1 VSVILSPTTS
11 LTFCQL
17 TSIRSGL
24 AFPFIVTALLDRYGF
39 RATLRIWAFTMAIL
53 CAPLIYFVKGRLPP
67 PSSTPLPR
75 QPISYSFVKSRVFVF
90 LQLANILESLGFF
103 LPSIYLPSYAHSI
116 GLSPVASIILLAL
129 LNASSVVGAISM
141 GQLCDRMHVTNV
153 ITISTVGSTL
163 SVFLLWGLAT
173 NFPLLVV
180 FSITYGIFAGG
191 FSAIW
196 TGMMKEV
203 QKDNTEAKLGTLM
216 GLFSA
221 GRGIG
226 AVLSGPLSGLLLGSF
241 LEGKLKF
248 GYGAGDYGAL
258 ILFTGIS
265 AFLGMISVGAKRKSP

>member
-1 VSVILSPTTS
+1 
-11 LTFCQL
+11 
-17 TSIRSGL
+17 
-24 AFPFIVTALLDRYGF
+24 
-39 RATLRIWAFTMAIL
+39 
-53 CAPLIYFVKGRLPP
+53 
-67 PSSTPLPR
+67 
-75 QPISYSFVKSRVFVF
+75 
-90 LQLANILESLGFF
+90 
-103 LPSIYLPSYAHSI
+103 
-116 GLSPVASIILLAL
+116 
-129 LNASSVVGAISM
+129 
-141 GQLCDRMHVTNV
+141 MHVTTV

-258 ILFTGIS
+258 ILFTGVS
-265 AFLGMISVGAKRKSP
+265 AFLGMVSVGAKRKSP